1 MYCVLSQIIVII
13 TDRISMALKSS
24 NFTLLVVNLE
34 SGSLTTLAEELHK
47 KSITAPGFFQNA
59 PVVVNIENTA
69 LKIDYANMK
78 QSINEQGFILVGIS
92 GDLSDEQKELIRAQN
107 IAILRSSL
115 RQSNKIASVIPAAVE
130 PIELPVVNEFKT
142 KIHTGRVRSGQ
153 QIYAK
158 ETDLVIHGDVG
169 AGAEVIADGNIHIY
183 GKLSGKALAG
193 AKGDKSACIF
203 CQALKPELLSIA
215 GIYKLSDDLTNEY
228 VTKSCIVSL
237 QNEQIVL
244 CKLDQI

>member
-1 MYCVLSQIIVII
+1 M
-13 TDRISMALKSS
+13 TLKSS
-24 NFTLLVVNLE
+24 NFTLLVVDIE
-34 SGSLTTLAEELHK
+34 SENLTTLAKELHK
-47 KSITAPGFFQNA
+47 KTIMAPDFFQNA
-59 PVVVNIENTA
+59 PVVVNIENAA
-69 LKIDYANMK
+69 LNIDFANMK
-78 QSINEQGFILVGIS
+78 QRISDQGFILVGIS
-92 GDLSDEQKELIRAQN
+92 GDLSDQQKEQISTQQ

-115 RQSNKIASVIPAAVE
+115 RQSNKLESQIPAAAE
-130 PIELPVVNEFKT
+130 PIGLPLASRPPNELKT

-183 GKLSGKALAG
+183 GTLNGKALAG
-193 AKGDKSACIF
+193 AMGDKSACIF

-215 GIYKLSDDLTNEY
+215 GIYKLSDDLANDY
-228 VTKSCIVSL
+228 VAKSCIVSL

-244 CKLDQI
+244 AKLHLG

>member
-1 MYCVLSQIIVII
+1 MTIM
-13 TDRISMALKSS
+13 DRMSMTLKSS

-34 SGSLTTLAEELHK
+34 SESLTTLAEELHK
-47 KSITAPGFFQNA
+47 KSITAPDFFKNA
-59 PVVVNIENTA
+59 PVVVNIEDTA
-69 LKIDYANMK
+69 LKIDFANMK
-78 QSINEQGFILVGIS
+78 QRINEQGFILVGIS
-92 GDLSDEQKELIRAQN
+92 GDLSDQQKELISAQH
-107 IAILRSSL
+107 IAILRPSL
-115 RQSNKIASVIPAAVE
+115 RQSNKIASARPAAEE
-130 PIELPVVNEFKT
+130 PVDIPLVCRPQNELKT
-142 KIHTGRVRSGQ
+142 KVHTGRVRSGQ

-193 AKGDKSACIF
+193 AMGDKTACIF

-215 GIYKLSDDLTNEY
+215 GIYKLSDDLTNDY
-228 VTKSCIVSL
+228 VAKSCIVSL

-244 CKLDQI
+244 AKLHLG

>member
-1 MYCVLSQIIVII
+1 M
-13 TDRISMALKSS
+13 TLKSS

-34 SGSLTTLAEELHK
+34 SESLTNLAEELHK
-47 KSITAPGFFQNA
+47 KSITAPDFFQNA
-59 PVVVNIENTA
+59 PVVVNIKDTA
-69 LKIDYANMK
+69 LKIDFANMK
-78 QSINEQGFILVGIS
+78 QRINEQGFILVGIS
-92 GDLSDEQKELIRAQN
+92 GDLSDEQKELISAQD
-107 IAILRSSL
+107 IALLRSSL
-115 RQSNKIASVIPAAVE
+115 RQSKKITSTIPVVVE
-130 PIELPVVNEFKT
+130 PIELPEVNEFKT

-203 CQALKPELLSIA
+203 CQSLKPELLSIA
-215 GIYKLSDDLTNEY
+215 GIYKLSDDLTNDY
-228 VTKSCIVSL
+228 VAKSCIVSL

-244 CKLDQI
+244 AKLDQV

>member
-1 MYCVLSQIIVII
+1 MIIM
-13 TDRISMALKSS
+13 DRMTMTLKSS

-34 SGSLTTLAEELHK
+34 SESLTTLTEELHK
-47 KSITAPGFFQNA
+47 KSITAPDFFQNA
-59 PVVVNIENTA
+59 PVVVNIEDAA
-69 LKIDYANMK
+69 LKIDFANMK

-92 GDLSDEQKELIRAQN
+92 GDLSGEQKELIRAQH

-115 RQSNKIASVIPAAVE
+115 RQSNKMASEIPAAVE
-130 PIELPVVNEFKT
+130 PIDIPVASGPQNELKT

-183 GKLSGKALAG
+183 GRLSGKALAG
-193 AKGDKSACIF
+193 AMGDKSACIF

-215 GIYKLSDDLTNEY
+215 GVYKLSDDLASDY
-228 VTKSCIVSL
+228 VAKSCIVSL
-237 QNEQIVL
+237 QNEKIVL
-244 CKLDQI
+244 GKLHQG

>member
-1 MYCVLSQIIVII
+1 M
-13 TDRISMALKSS
+13 DRMSMTLKSS
-24 NFTLLVVNLE
+24 NFTLLVVNIE
-34 SGSLTTLAEELHK
+34 KENLTNLTEELHK
-47 KSITAPGFFQNA
+47 KSITAPGFFKNA
-59 PVVVNIENTA
+59 PVVVNIENAA
-69 LKIDYANMK
+69 LKIDYAEMK

-92 GDLSDEQKELIRAQN
+92 GDLSGEQKELISAQH

-115 RQSNKIASVIPAAVE
+115 RQSKQIVSKIPRAIE
-130 PIELPVVNEFKT
+130 PIEIPVANEFKT

-158 ETDLVIHGDVG
+158 DADLVINGDVG

-203 CQALKPELLSIA
+203 CQSLKPELLSIA
-215 GIYKLSDDLTNEY
+215 GIYKLSDDLAKDYITRG
-228 VTKSCIVSL
+228 CIVSL

-244 CKLDQI
+244 DKLDQV

>member
-1 MYCVLSQIIVII
+1 M
-13 TDRISMALKSS
+13 TLKSS

-34 SGSLTTLAEELHK
+34 SESLTTLAEELHK

-59 PVVVNIENTA
+59 PVVVNIENAA

-92 GDLSDEQKELIRAQN
+92 GDLSGEQKELIRTQN

-115 RQSNKIASVIPAAVE
+115 RQSNKLASAIPAAAE
-130 PIELPVVNEFKT
+130 PIDLPVANESKT

-158 ETDLVIHGDVG
+158 ETDLVIRGDVG

-193 AKGDKSACIF
+193 ARGDKSACIF

-215 GIYKLSDDLTNEY
+215 GIYKLSDDLANDY

-244 CKLDQI
+244 GKLDQV

>member
-1 MYCVLSQIIVII
+1 M
-13 TDRISMALKSS
+13 TLKSS

-34 SGSLTTLAEELHK
+34 SENLTTLVEELHK
-47 KSITAPGFFQNA
+47 KAITAPDFFQNA
-59 PVVVNIENTA
+59 PVVVNIEIST
-69 LKIDYANMK
+69 KIDFADMK
-78 QSINEQGFILVGIS
+78 QRINEQGFILVGIS
-92 GDLSDEQKELIRAQN
+92 GDLSGEQKELISAQH

-115 RQSNKIASVIPAAVE
+115 RQSKKMASEIPIAVE
-130 PIELPVVNEFKT
+130 PLELPVASRPQNELKT

-153 QIYAK
+153 QVYAK

-183 GKLSGKALAG
+183 GTLSGKALAG

-215 GIYKLSDDLTNEY
+215 GIYKLSDDLANDY
-228 VTKSCIVSL
+228 VAKSCIISL

-244 CKLDQI
+244 GKLHQV